1 MCTIYNARKVTL
13 HVRISNVAALKLYQ
27 DTLGFE
33 TSGIEAKYYGDGED
47 AFAMHKNL
55 DFASLVFSP

>member
-13 HVRISNVAALKLYQ
+13 HVRVSNIAALKLYR

-33 TSGIEAKYYGDGED
+33 TSGVEAKYYGDGED
-47 AFAMHKNL
+47 AFAMYKNL
-55 DFASLVFSP
+55 DYASLVFSP